1 MSVFSVPV
9 TIGVDEEKIVKEIES
24 NVEAQVVR
32 KITDEV
38 KEIIYKKRTYYDR
51 DVNEPLREMV
61 IDEVRKC
68 IKLNEELI
76 IKEAAKEL
84 TNKMARTKVY
94 KEAVKEAAENITA

>member
-9 TIGVDEEKIVKEIES
+9 TIGVDEEKIAKEIES
-24 NVEAQVVR
+24 NVETQVVN

-61 IDEVRKC
+61 IEEVHKC

-76 IKEAAKEL
+76 IQEAAKEL
-84 TNKMARTKVY
+84 VNKMARTKVY
-94 KEAVKEAAENITA
+94 KEAVKEAAEKINA